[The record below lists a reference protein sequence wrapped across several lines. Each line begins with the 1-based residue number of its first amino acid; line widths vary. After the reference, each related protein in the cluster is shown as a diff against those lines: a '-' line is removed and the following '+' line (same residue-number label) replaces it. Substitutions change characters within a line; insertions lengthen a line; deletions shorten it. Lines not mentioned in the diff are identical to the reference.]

1 MANPRIESH
10 AFDEV
15 ARHFVHWAALLSG
28 SGEGITGQLPKG
40 SLKGNNRRN
49 P

>member
-1 MANPRIESH
+1 MANPGIESH
-10 AFDEV
+10 AFDKV
-15 ARHFVHWAALLSG
+15 AGRFVHWAELLSG
-28 SGEGITGQLPKG
+28 SGERITGQLPKG